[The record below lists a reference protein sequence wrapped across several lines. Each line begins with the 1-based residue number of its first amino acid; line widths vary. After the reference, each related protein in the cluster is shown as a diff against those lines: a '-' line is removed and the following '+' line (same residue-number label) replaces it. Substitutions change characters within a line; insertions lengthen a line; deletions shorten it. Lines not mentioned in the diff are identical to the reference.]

1 MEEEN
6 FLDLSIEERE
16 DKLNI
21 FSDFYNQLDIN
32 FAEPLEVQRLQNALP
47 GVTQGQFKDAII
59 WSNTKKRNRYDDPQ
73 ELNSKFPTLFPE
85 LKGLEFPKFDLQA
98 GAVKISNPELNQDN
112 AANKW
117 LKIGEAIDRGT
128 EIYKEI
134 NNPKLYSQG
143 PDDKEFK
150 ADYRTSL
157 IKPEMGEDLKLNLVQ
172 YNQVLQT
179 VDPEYK
185 KKFKRT
191 GPDGEI
197 IDPFEERESQYN
209 YLQQAANFQG
219 TKFKVNAMKHIAQ
232 NYGKD
237 IYPYIK
243 TNQDFFTFMPQLR
256 DDEKFMDMYNSHVEI
271 MGEYDNYFKTNFKEE
286 RDQKLRDTMQSL
298 RLKGYGPMK
307 GDYIATSLAVGIG
320 GLVDKLGDLA
330 GGIVEIGGKYGGQ
343 LLKSAPSPGVS
354 LAANIVDRSIKASL
368 PEETLKKAKEEY
380 YKNVEETA
388 DAISGFFDTDNWKDT
403 AIGQFAYIPDDIAGE
418 DLSENPMLILPN
430 TLKVVGEMIPA
441 IVGSA
446 YTGGLA
452 APVIMGGDQF
462 FTSYHRTNQEARELG
477 VDVEDREAMSLSIG
491 TVTGVTSSIFNNP
504 LARKGAAAMLGVRRN
519 ATQAAVNTLKST
531 GSRSASLKAG
541 TSAYLKE
548 VVGENI
554 EEVIQG
560 SWENYEK
567 YKLDEKSPE
576 PFYGASKFMSTTEF
590 VNTLILTSAATS
602 ILVSPNVGVSQTQ
615 IEKES
620 WTTAGLDY
628 DNFEALV
635 KSELKKK
642 KPKFDETTAN
652 KMLEKA
658 KVYQEIVKPMKEQN
672 LPLNQIVEQAHV
684 EYNAL
689 NNVPTEKEENENN
702 EENKERKIEEIK
714 NGLPAVGKIADG
726 KIVSDFI
733 TKIGDTEVDEA
744 LASKLDNIANKA
756 FKLQRID
763 LKNLYETNKQFKDFV
778 DKNPDLVYENKSNK
792 NSPGVVDN
800 DGNVLD
806 GMKRMAAAYNR
817 GQKQMRVF
825 TENEVKLNEVEIADI
840 NKELNNI
847 ISPKVE
853 DKLDD
858 IKKLGDHFQ
867 RVFTGS
873 TISYDR
879 DEFLKIAKASK
890 HDPKVTKGLRNREN
904 NQIYINPDLATLDTP
919 IHEFAHIW
927 EDMLA
932 EINPKAH
939 KKALKLIEGTKYHK
953 SAIERDYGD
962 RALNEALVDAIALK
976 AAKVFKDPKRQTE
989 FEKIIEEVKR
999 IIKKALKIPAETDF
1013 DIQTNSL
1020 QEVIDSSVDKLMNAQ
1035 RIQSPKQL
1043 NPSKPRGIDSQRI
1056 KLYKYNKEQRQA
1068 IVDFEALQDEI
1079 ANDPTLSPLKP
1090 VIGKDGKVKFEKEKG
1105 KLKVKISGESYALVN
1120 GMNKFYD
1127 GTVEE
1132 KINTIGDKIV
1142 DEYNANQSIPEV
1154 TAGIGWYTELHKTF
1168 RNVFG
1173 GRTNLFGRLIG
1184 ATSAQT
1190 DVRNNYKYA
1199 IEALK
1204 GYSKGVYDKYLEDY
1218 KSFLDRVEQYQD
1230 IEEINQFFNEYKGR
1244 AVNAIKESGGKAT
1257 QEMRLK
1263 PDLKDINE
1271 TKRKLI
1277 NLYPKAN
1284 PLYRYEN
1291 PTLKYGI
1298 NSPKVAQVLLG
1309 VWLKQTQQSKTN
1321 NFYKNVVGLTT
1332 NPTIDLWAARTIR
1345 RIIYGDFVPNYRIS
1359 PKASTGIDERA
1370 YAAEAGG
1377 LSDYQLA
1384 EEVIINAAD
1393 KLGLRPDNL
1402 QAYLW
1407 FAEKH
1412 LWKQNGWSKGIA
1424 AEKSDFRQEKDKTD
1438 VTRYFLGLSTERDSY
1453 VDPVLESKENK
1464 DIAEAQRKSIET
1476 DFRKL
1481 DVLSLK
1487 VNNTI
1492 GQYLD
1497 NPPEVSL
1504 DAELVI
1510 DDNFDKL
1517 TTIKQVVESAKKHEQ
1532 DSVIFSEVIKEGA
1545 ELTPNSRPAYEMQ
1558 FQRSI
1563 SFEEAMEFAQENL
1576 NQSGVQLGPVKTD
1589 ITGFTFITTEDGARV
1604 IGVRTQFVPEYT
1616 FKNEEEITE
1625 ENINQAMT
1633 DWSNNAIK
1641 ISENLA
1647 NKENILY
1654 FYPHYVDSFVARKEQ
1669 YNDILN
1675 QINDGQRDLF
1685 KRSTKVSTK
1694 QYFQDGAKRIEA
1706 QPEGGTDFDAQTE
1719 QSESNRGRFSG
1730 TISPDDG
1737 GQISGI
1743 ENRRI
1748 DTQKL
1753 PSQLNQLLESLHKR
1767 GYVPSKLVEA
1777 IKLYSS
1783 KVDGKEL
1790 STEDAREILSFYMAS
1805 QGMRQYG
1812 FETGSITK
1820 AKDQDEAYN
1829 EVYDFINEN
1838 PAYYKTMNMAETMD
1852 IVVQDIEERG
1862 GFEEPGVIEDL
1873 KRQGSTIEELPRVQL
1888 ARQAGLRYFSN
1899 KLVKQRAE
1907 GAQPQDI
1914 EATLDVMGS
1923 IERALANEAA
1933 KAGQASA
1940 ALRSWTAQTPAS
1952 LIDRIEIAI
1961 QNHND
1966 NVDNM
1971 NSVGKLMS
1979 FLFGKGK
1986 KIEQT
1991 ELSAEQK
1998 DKITQ
2003 YHELLSS
2010 IPENS
2015 EMANAVMRSA
2025 YKYMD
2030 SIVPSYTWIDTF
2042 YGLQY
2047 AALLSGIS
2055 TQVLNFTSGMANV
2068 VLQPLMDMSRVDRMF
2083 NGTYFDFMRK
2093 FGKGTTKRG
2102 LEQGAALAK
2111 DILKN
2116 GARVDKYTDQQ
2127 DSANINIKEG
2137 RYNVLESTEF
2147 KKLNVGGF
2155 DFNPYNY
2162 YKFVGRMLNATD
2174 RFIAKVGYEGRYFNY
2189 LVDQLRKDGVPTK
2202 DLRQKASDLYLA
2214 TQVNRTAKKELQ
2226 EQLDQL
2232 TKLDPTVDVSGI
2244 ETVRIRELMHDA
2256 LAKKYSEEFANKTD
2270 EELQA
2275 IKEAEFPGLDLSLED
2290 FKSYLVSKKEA
2301 EIQGINEDANLASSA
2316 QVFIDKREGLTH
2328 PIASAAAFIRRHSNQ
2343 VENTRLGRGKQFIL
2357 KAFVPFTS
2365 IIGSIGEYMIDVT
2378 PVGGLARAYIAEEG
2392 LGKKGTR
2399 MRDEQLSRG
2408 YFGLMS
2414 FLGLAALAL
2423 RNGQDEDDEPFVKIS
2438 GGGFN
2443 NPSQYTR
2450 NDMKN
2455 AELPPYSI
2463 QFGGKTFDY
2472 RNIMPVSVPLAII
2485 GNYNETFR
2493 STGGKGELFEDV
2505 LNRTWVAI
2513 MNSKDLL
2520 IDQSVLTSVRDL
2532 LDAIGGVAGS
2542 GRGVQFDPNTV
2553 FSQDV
2558 TKRME
2563 RFSLQTVRSLGSM
2576 AARPLPQNLN
2586 LFRQITKIY
2595 DATSYSASDIEGSL
2609 AYAFGLSQIAGK
2621 PRIDIFG
2628 ERAKSF
2634 PGETVIP
2641 YTHWLGLRGTDPRWQ
2656 FIDKYNAYPGKIRN
2670 KAFKIGSQ
2678 YRELTDDEMYQHQ
2691 ITTGQEFSKLLR
2703 KYMAKNPE
2711 EKIILK
2717 QGQSSSTVRNVIK
2730 RLWTIA
2736 QNKSFA
2742 KNKNSWKKTEL

>member
-85 LKGLEFPKFDLQA
+85 LKGLEFPEFDLQA

-117 LKIGEAIDRGT
+117 LKIGEAIDKGT

-150 ADYRTSL
+150 ADYKTSL
-157 IKPEMGEDLKLNLVQ
+157 IKPEMPEDLKLNLVQ

-286 RDQKLRDTMQSL
+286 REQNFRDAMQSL

-343 LLKSAPSPGVS
+343 LLKSAPLPGVS
-354 LAANIVDRSIKASL
+354 IAANIVDRSIKESL

-441 IVGSA
+441 IVGSV
-446 YTGGLA
+446 YTGGMA

-602 ILVSPNVGVSQTQ
+602 ILVSPNIGVSQTQ

-628 DNFEALV
+628 DNFESLV

-689 NNVPTEKEENENN
+689 NNVPTEKEENESN

-714 NGLPAVGKIADG
+714 NGLPPVGKIADG

-778 DKNPDLVYENKSNK
+778 DKNPDLVYENKTNK

-840 NKELNNI
+840 NKELDNI

-879 DEFLKIAKASK
+879 DEFLAIAKASN
-890 HDPKVTKGLRNREN
+890 HDPKVTKGLRNRTN

-1043 NPSKPRGIDSQRI
+1043 NPSKPQGIDSQRI

-1079 ANDPTLSPLKP
+1079 ANDPTLSPIKP
-1090 VIGKDGKVKFEKEKG
+1090 VIGPDGKVKFIREKG
-1105 KLKVKISGESYALVN
+1105 KLSVKISTESYALVN

-1127 GTVEE
+1127 GTIEE

-1142 DEYNANQSIPEV
+1142 DEFNANQSIPEV
-1154 TAGIGWYTELHKTF
+1154 KAGIGWYSGLHKTL
-1168 RNVFG
+1168 RNIFG

-1184 ATSAQT
+1184 ASSAQT
-1190 DVRNNYKYA
+1190 DVGTNYNYA
-1199 IEALK
+1199 TLALQA
-1204 GYSKGVYDKYLEDY
+1204 YSKGSYDKYLEDY
-1218 KSFLDRVEQYQD
+1218 KSFIDRVEQYQD
-1230 IEEINQFFNEYKGR
+1230 EKELNEFFNEYKGR
-1244 AVNAIKESGGKAT
+1244 VVNAIKDQGGKAT
-1257 QEMRLK
+1257 REMNMK
-1263 PDLKDINE
+1263 PDPKSLNE

-1277 NLYPKAN
+1277 NLYPVAN
-1284 PLYRYEN
+1284 PLYRTDN
-1291 PTLKYGI
+1291 PTKRYGI

-1309 VWLKQTQQSKTN
+1309 NWLQQTQQSKTN

-1359 PKASTGIDERA
+1359 PRASTGIDERV

-1384 EEVIINAAD
+1384 EEVIINASN
-1393 KLGLRPDNL
+1393 KLGMRADDL

-1412 LWKQNGWSKGIA
+1412 LWKQNGWSKGTA
-1424 AEKSDFRQEKDKTD
+1424 AQKSDFKQEVAKTD
-1438 VTRYFLGLSTERDSY
+1438 VTRYFLGLSSERDSY

-1464 DIAEAQRKSIET
+1464 EIAEEQRKSVES
-1476 DFRKL
+1476 DLRKL
-1481 DVLSLK
+1481 NMLSLK
-1487 VNNTI
+1487 VNNTV

-1497 NPPEVSL
+1497 NPPEVSI

-1510 DDNFDKL
+1510 DENFDKL
-1517 TTIKQVVESAKKHEQ
+1517 NTIKQVIESAKKHEQ

-1545 ELTPNSRPAYEMQ
+1545 ELTSNSRPAYEMQ

-1563 SFEEAMEFAQENL
+1563 SFEEAMEFAVDNL

-1589 ITGFTFITTEDGARV
+1589 ISGFTFITTEDGARV
-1604 IGVRTQFVPEYT
+1604 IGIRTQFVPEYT
-1616 FKNEEEITE
+1616 FYNEEEITE

-1647 NKENILY
+1647 NNENILY

-1669 YNDILN
+1669 YNDIIN

-1694 QYFQDGAKRIEA
+1694 QYFQDGAKRIDA
-1706 QPEGGTDFDAQTE
+1706 QPEGSTDFDAQTE
-1719 QSESNRGRFSG
+1719 QSESNRGRFSRPV
-1730 TISPDDG
+1730 SPDDG

-1753 PSQLNQLLESLHKR
+1753 PSPLNQLLESLHKR

-1820 AKDQDEAYN
+1820 TKDQDEAYN

-1971 NSVGKLMS
+1971 GSFGKFMS
-1979 FLFGKGK
+1979 FVFGKGK

-2030 SIVPSYTWIDTF
+2030 SIVPSYTWVDTF

-2226 EQLDQL
+2226 EQLDQI
-2232 TKLDPTVDVSGI
+2232 TKLDPTVDISGI
-2244 ETVRIRELMHDA
+2244 ETVRMRELMHDA

-2275 IKEAEFPGLDLSLED
+2275 IKEAQFPGLDLSLED
-2290 FKSYLVSKKEA
+2290 FKTYLVAKKEA
-2301 EIQGINEDANLASSA
+2301 EIQGINEDANLAGSA
-2316 QVFIDKREGLTH
+2316 QVFIDKREGFTH
-2328 PIASAAAFIRRHSNQ
+2328 PIATVANFIRVQSNQ
-2343 VENTRLGRGKQFIL
+2343 VENTPLGRGKQFVL

-2365 IIGSIGEYMIDVT
+2365 IIGSIGEYMIDST
-2378 PVGGLARAYIAEEG
+2378 PGVGLARAYIAEEG

-2423 RNGQDEDDEPFVKIS
+2423 RNGQDEDDEPFIEIS

-2472 RNIMPVSVPLAII
+2472 RNIMPLAVPLAII

-2493 STGGKGELFEDV
+2493 STGGKGELFEDG
-2505 LNRTWVAI
+2505 LNRTLVALL
-2513 MNSKDLL
+2513 NSKDLL

-2553 FSQDV
+2553 LDQDV

-2576 AARPLPQNLN
+2576 VARPLPQNLN

-2595 DATSYSASDIEGSL
+2595 DATSYSASDLEGSL

-2670 KAFKIGSQ
+2670 KAFRIGSQ